1 MAGLLRHKV
10 VAISGSSS
18 GIGRATALACAR
30 QGASLVLHHLGDGQ
44 AEADIATLEDEL
56 RVINTDIKTA
66 THASDLTHADAASA
80 LVYTATSRLG
90 SLDVIVNNAG
100 ICKFS
105 SFQDVTRAL
114 LERHMEVNFTAAYLL
129 TQAGAKQM
137 IQQSRGGS
145 IVNIASITATLG
157 SAHLTHYSPTK
168 AAILGMTGSFS
179 VALGSKNI
187 RINSICPGTIETTMN
202 KADLDTGTK
211 RAEMASRVPLCRLG
225 RPEDIAKAVV
235 FFASDLSEYVT
246 GQSLLVDGGASINY
260 Q

>member
-1 MAGLLRHKV
+1 MAGLLRNRV
-10 VAISGSSS
+10 VAITGSSS
-18 GIGRATALACAR
+18 GIGRATAVACAR
-30 QGASLVLHHLGDGQ
+30 QGASLTLHHFGDSK
-44 AEADIATLEDEL
+44 AEADIKTLEEEL
-56 RVINTDIKTA
+56 RSINTDIRLA
-66 THASDLTHADAASA
+66 THAADLTRPDAAST
-80 LVYTATSRLG
+80 LVDVATRELG
-90 SLDVIVNNAG
+90 ALDVVVNNAG

-105 SFQDVTRAL
+105 AFQDVTREL
-114 LERHMEVNFTAAYLL
+114 LERHMEVNFTAAYML
-129 TQAGAKQM
+129 TQAAAKQM
-137 IQQSRGGS
+137 IQQGRGGS

-202 KADLDTGTK
+202 KTDLDTGTK

-235 FFASDLSEYVT
+235 FFASDLSGYVT